1 MHIPFIGSVIGKSI
15 DYFKERGIAKTA
27 EKQAKIRYAS
37 QVADNNFQLKI
48 AYIKGLI
55 EKTQQSDN
63 ADIDYDL
70 QAQINKRFTIADE
83 VLVTVF
89 IVIFIAGFI
98 PGMADYIMAGWLA
111 HSQAP
116 PFFHITMT
124 IIVISTFG
132 GIRILRLLLTSF
144 TGGASSLFNAAKK
157 IKSNKQKK
165 DESKITKP
173 EIKSENSLPDLNSIS
188 DPFNIKLPKDLL

>member
-1 MHIPFIGSVIGKSI
+1 MYQIRKNTMQIPLIGSVIGKSI

-55 EKTQQSDN
+55 EKTQRADN

-70 QAQINKRFTIADE
+70 QAQINKKFTIADE
-83 VLVTVF
+83 ILVTVF

-98 PGMADYIMAGWLA
+98 PGMADYIMAGWQA

-124 IIVISTFG
+124 IIVVSTFG
-132 GIRILRLLLTSF
+132 GIRILKLILTSV

-157 IKSNKQKK
+157 IKS
-165 DESKITKP
+165 KP
-173 EIKSENSLPDLNSIS
+173 QLPDLNSIS